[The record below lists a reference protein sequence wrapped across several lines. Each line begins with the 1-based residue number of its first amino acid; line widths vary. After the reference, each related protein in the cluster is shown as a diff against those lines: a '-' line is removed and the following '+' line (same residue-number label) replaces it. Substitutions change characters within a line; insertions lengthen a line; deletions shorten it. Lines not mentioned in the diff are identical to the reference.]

1 MNENWLNG
9 KYNLIY
15 LGKEAETLVIGSV
28 PKNVVLHSGKL
39 SDIAFKIRQQELDND
54 EVFSGNLITTGPV
67 SNIDFDTIFK
77 LPLDDY
83 SIYVNYFLNSPHAV
97 ECDVDESLMYCSS
110 MMLWM
115 ISQYYRNEF
124 SFYANLRRNRIILKR
139 FGDYV

>member
-15 LGKEAETLVIGSV
+15 VGKEKETLVTGSV
-28 PKNVVLHSGKL
+28 PKNVVLHTGKL

-54 EVFSGNLITTGPV
+54 EVFSGNLITTESV

-77 LPLDDY
+77 LSLDDN
-83 SIYVNYFLNSPHAV
+83 SLYVNYFLNSPHAT
-97 ECDVDESLMYCSS
+97 ECEVGDSLIYCSS
-110 MMLWM
+110 IVLWM
-115 ISQYYRNEF
+115 ISQYDRNDY
-124 SFYANLRRNRIILKR
+124 SLYANLRRNRVVLKR

>member
-15 LGKEAETLVIGSV
+15 VGKEKETLVTRSV
-28 PKNVVLHSGKL
+28 PKNVVLHTGKL

-54 EVFSGNLITTGPV
+54 EVFSGNLITTESV

-77 LPLDDY
+77 LSLDDN
-83 SIYVNYFLNSPHAV
+83 SLYVNYFLNSPHAT
-97 ECDVDESLMYCSS
+97 ECEVGDSLIYCSS
-110 MMLWM
+110 IVLWM
-115 ISQYYRNEF
+115 ISQYDRNDY
-124 SFYANLRRNRIILKR
+124 SLYANLRRNRVVLKR